1 VGGVCRYAD
10 SLTAF
15 GNTVS
20 SAYLRLVPNQ
30 EAPTRVCWSDQ
41 NRSAMIRVPLG
52 WSKCGNLFQKVNPQE
67 SVENEAAGSRQTV
80 ELRSPDGCAL
90 VHLLL
95 AGIVMAADWAF
106 RGAPGILGDSS
117 PLELAERLYVHG
129 NIHADREL
137 LSRLPPLPKSCVES
151 SHILLEKRELYE
163 RDGIFPPNVIDYVAR
178 ILRAENDETMNQ
190 RLFDLPADDR
200 LLETRKIMHKDLH
213 RH

>member
-1 VGGVCRYAD
+1 M
-10 SLTAF
+10 TW
-15 GNTVS
+15 S
-20 SAYLRLVPNQ
+20 SA
-30 EAPTRVCWSDQ
+30 D
-41 NRSAMIRVPLG
+41 
-52 WSKCGNLFQKVNPQE
+52 
-67 SVENEAAGSRQTV
+67 SRQTV

-106 RGAPGILGDSS
+106 RDAPGILGDSS
-117 PLELAERLYVHG
+117 PLELAE
-129 NIHADREL
+129 
-137 LSRLPPLPKSCVES
+137 
-151 SHILLEKRELYE
+151 RELYE

>member
-1 VGGVCRYAD
+1 
-10 SLTAF
+10 
-15 GNTVS
+15 
-20 SAYLRLVPNQ
+20 
-30 EAPTRVCWSDQ
+30 
-41 NRSAMIRVPLG
+41 
-52 WSKCGNLFQKVNPQE
+52 
-67 SVENEAAGSRQTV
+67 
-80 ELRSPDGCAL
+80 
-90 VHLLL
+90 
-95 AGIVMAADWAF
+95 MAADWAF

-151 SHILLEKRELYE
+151 SNILLEKRELYE

-190 RLFDLPADDR
+190 RLFGLQADDR